1 MGHHCCETKKKKR
14 GSHTVL
20 CSAANFCGPILQ
32 GERTSVCF
40 FFLLFSSVVYSPYI
54 YACSKW
60 CPYFLVEF
68 CLFAV
73 TLSSY
78 SLWRFR
84 RPYDTDTQTIVSVV
98 ADGFSKS
105 DRRETSCCAEV
116 YQNGGLHALPCCLHR
131 KGKKGVLSDT
141 GRRTHIHFITYTY
154 INASAHTHTHTSTHV
169 L

>member
-1 MGHHCCETKKKKR
+1 MGHHCCETKKKKEVVIPF
-14 GSHTVL
+14 SAVL
-20 CSAANFCGPILQ
+20 
-32 GERTSVCF
+32 RTSVGQFCRANAHLCAF

-54 YACSKW
+54 YVCSKW